1 MKDWDKTFIEIA
13 EEFAEHSTCVKRQV
27 GAVLVKDLRIL
38 SFLETMKQNFENL
51 FFSIFLKE
59 I

>member
-13 EEFAEHSTCVKRQV
+13 EKFAEQSTCVKRKV

-38 SFLETMKQNFENL
+38 STGYNGTPSGFCNCNEVF
-51 FFSIFLKE
+51 KE
-59 I
+59 GS